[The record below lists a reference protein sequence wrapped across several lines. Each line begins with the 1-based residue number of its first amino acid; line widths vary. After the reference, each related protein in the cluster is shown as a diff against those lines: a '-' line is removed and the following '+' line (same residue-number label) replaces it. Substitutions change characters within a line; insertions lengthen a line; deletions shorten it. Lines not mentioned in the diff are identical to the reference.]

1 MYQSH
6 PRTAPNADAGD
17 GCLFLS
23 RPASLPAAL
32 VLPSCSYMSTFQRT
46 LSLGQRKGPSLP
58 KASAKVQPICN
69 TSQIFQRL
77 FSKFFYKKTQT
88 RWKTAPYTE
97 TATAAFETAPCKTAA
112 HKTEKER
119 KRKERTDNGSAA
131 YHKRRFNIAY
141 FRRHENPAAI
151 NGHAACLP
159 MRKCYLS
166 SINQLSRH
174 GGNRFLS
181 EPAYSH
187 RILSKFAS
195 HTA

>member
-77 FSKFFYKKTQT
+77 FSKFFLQKTQT
-88 RWKTAPYTE
+88 RWKTAPYTK
-97 TATAAFETAPCKTAA
+97 TTTAAFETAPCKTAA

-119 KRKERTDNGSAA
+119 KRKERTTETFEKCCSVNQFCFLKQRGVLFSAPLCISYSLLQFYQFA
-131 YHKRRFNIAY
+131 VYYI
-141 FRRHENPAAI
+141 
-151 NGHAACLP
+151 
-159 MRKCYLS
+159 YLS
-166 SINQLSRH
+166 SLQL
-174 GGNRFLS
+174 
-181 EPAYSH
+181 
-187 RILSKFAS
+187 
-195 HTA
+195 

>member
-1 MYQSH
+1 MRVCLSSSRCRMYQSH

-119 KRKERTDNGSAA
+119 KRKEKKGTDNGSAA
-131 YHKRRFNIAY
+131 YHKEEIPHSVFPPPRKPC
-141 FRRHENPAAI
+141 RH
-151 NGHAACLP
+151 
-159 MRKCYLS
+159 
-166 SINQLSRH
+166 
-174 GGNRFLS
+174 
-181 EPAYSH
+181 
-187 RILSKFAS
+187 
-195 HTA
+195 